1 MENKQISVE
10 TSFGTLI
17 AKDMT
22 DSENPGICIILKRK
36 DGYETSGIVFEDSAP
51 TLKDNENH
59 DEKRHLRLLAWNKEG
74 KEDVGTILEMP
85 SDIDSCF

>member
-1 MENKQISVE
+1 MENKQIEVK

-17 AKDMT
+17 AKDME
-22 DSENPGICIILKRK
+22 DSDNPGICIILKRN
-36 DGYETSGIVFEDSAP
+36 DGYEIPGVVFEDTDSSSSDD
-51 TLKDNENH
+51 K
-59 DEKRHLRLLAWNKEG
+59 KRHLRLLAWNKEG